1 MQKKR
6 NIRTWIG
13 DIVGLLVCFFIFV
26 IPFLFMVINSLK
38 ERREANKLSLS
49 LPTKF
54 EWSNFVE
61 VFQTNDY
68 QILTAFK
75 NSIILTVG
83 AVAILVFFS
92 AMAGYVIQRRKDR
105 PVKIANTIIMTGLM
119 IPAAILPTIWVM
131 QTLHIYK
138 TMPGMI
144 LVEVALHTP
153 FTIMLYR
160 GFMST
165 IPIELEEAAYI
176 DGCTPFQVFRM
187 IIFPLLKPVT
197 STVIILD
204 AVTIFN
210 DFTNPLYFFP
220 GNENATMQVT
230 LYNYMG
236 QFSSAYNLLF
246 ADVLI
251 ITIPMLIIFLIFNN
265 KIVDGM
271 VAGSVK
277 G

>member
-6 NIRTWIG
+6 NLRTWIG
-13 DIVGLLVCFFIFV
+13 DIAGLLICFVVFV

-83 AVAILVFFS
+83 AVVILVVFS

-105 PVKIANTIIMTGLM
+105 SVKIASTIIMTGLM

-251 ITIPMLIIFLIFNN
+251 ITVPMLIIFLIFNN

>member
-6 NIRTWIG
+6 NLRIWIG

-26 IPFLFMVINSLK
+26 VPFLFMLINSLK
-38 ERREANKLSLS
+38 ERREANKLSLA
-49 LPTKF
+49 LPTEF

-83 AVAILVFFS
+83 SVIILVIFS

-165 IPIELEEAAYI
+165 IPIELEEAAYM
-176 DGCTPFQVFRM
+176 DGCTPFQVFGKV
-187 IIFPLLKPVT
+187 IFPLLKPVT

-251 ITIPMLIIFLIFNN
+251 ITVPMLIIFLIFNN

>member
-6 NIRTWIG
+6 NLRIWIG

-26 IPFLFMVINSLK
+26 VPFLFMLINSLK
-38 ERREANKLSLS
+38 ERREANKLSLA
-49 LPTKF
+49 LPTEF

-83 AVAILVFFS
+83 SVVILVIFS

-165 IPIELEEAAYI
+165 IPIELEEAAYM
-176 DGCTPFQVFRM
+176 DGCTPFQVFGKV
-187 IIFPLLKPVT
+187 IFPLLKPVT

-251 ITIPMLIIFLIFNN
+251 ITVPMLIIFLIFNN

>member
-1 MQKKR
+1 MAAQQGGRVNAEKKKFKDVDR
-6 NIRTWIG
+6 RYCR
-13 DIVGLLVCFFIFV
+13 IVGLLLRVCDPV
-26 IPFLFMVINSLK
+26 SVHGYQLP
-38 ERREANKLSLS
+38 ERKREANKLSLS

-83 AVAILVFFS
+83 AVVILVVFS

-105 PVKIANTIIMTGLM
+105 SVKIASTIIMTGLM

-210 DFTNPLYFFP
+210 DFTNPLYSSR
-220 GNENATMQVT
+220 EMRMQQCR
-230 LYNYMG
+230 LRC
-236 QFSSAYNLLF
+236 
-246 ADVLI
+246 I
-251 ITIPMLIIFLIFNN
+251 IIWDSFQARITCCLRMFL
-265 KIVDGM
+265 
-271 VAGSVK
+271 S
-277 G
+277 

>member
-1 MQKKR
+1 MKR
-6 NIRTWIG
+6 KRQVKYLLG
-13 DIVGLLVCFFIFV
+13 DIIGLAVCFFIFIV
-26 IPFLFMVINSLK
+26 PFLFMAVNSLK
-38 ERREANKLSLS
+38 ERREANRLSLS
-49 LPTKF
+49 LP
-54 EWSNFVE
+54 EIPQWQNFVE

-75 NSIILTVG
+75 NSFILTIGSVLC
-83 AVAILVFFS
+83 LVVCCS
-92 AMAGYVIQRRKDR
+92 MAGYVIQRRRDR
-105 PVKIANTIIMTGLM
+105 TTKIANTMIMAGLM
-119 IPAAILPTIWVM
+119 IPAAVLPTIWVL
-131 QTLHIYK
+131 QALRLYK

-144 LVEVALHTP
+144 LIETALQIP
-153 FTIMLYR
+153 FTTMLYR

-165 IPIELEEAAYI
+165 IPIELEEAAFI
-176 DGCTPFQVFRM
+176 DGCTPAHMFRT
-187 IIFPLLKPVT
+187 IVFPLLKPVT

-220 GNENATMQVT
+220 GAENITVQLT
-230 LYNYMG
+230 LYNFMG
-236 QFSSAYNLLF
+236 QFSSAYNMLF

-251 ITIPMLIIFLIFNN
+251 ITVPMLIIFLIFNN

>member
-1 MQKKR
+1 MERKR

-13 DIVGLLVCFFIFV
+13 DIVGVLVCFFVFV
-26 IPFLFMVINSLK
+26 IPFIFMLVNSLK
-38 ERREANKLSLS
+38 ERREANKLSLA
-49 LPTKF
+49 LPSKV
-54 EWSNFVE
+54 EWNNFIE
-61 VFQTNDY
+61 VIQTNDY
-68 QILTAFK
+68 QIFNAFK
-75 NSIILTVG
+75 NSILLTAG
-83 AVAILVFFS
+83 AVLLLVVCS
-92 AMAGYVIQRRKDR
+92 SMAGYVIQRRNDR
-105 PVKIANTIIMTGLM
+105 PVKIASTIIMTGLM
-119 IPAAILPTIWVM
+119 IPAAVLPTIWVM

-138 TMPGMI
+138 TLPGMI
-144 LVEVALHTP
+144 LVEVALQTP

-176 DGCTPFQVFRM
+176 DGCTPPQVFRM

-220 GNENATMQVT
+220 GNENATVQVT

>member
-1 MQKKR
+1 MKKKR
-6 NIRTWIG
+6 TIRSLIG
-13 DIVGLLVCFFIFV
+13 DVVGLLVCFVVFVVPFI
-26 IPFLFMVINSLK
+26 FMVINSLK
-38 ERREANKLSLS
+38 ERREANRLSLA
-49 LPTKF
+49 LP
-54 EWSNFVE
+54 ESIAWENFVE

-75 NSIILTVG
+75 NSIILTAGSV
-83 AVAILVFFS
+83 VLLVIFS
-92 AMAGYVIQRRKDR
+92 SMAGYVIQRRKDR
-105 PVKIANTIIMTGLM
+105 PVKIASTIIMTGLM
-119 IPAAILPTIWVM
+119 IPAAVLPTIWVM
-131 QTLHIYK
+131 QTLHIYR
-138 TMPGMI
+138 TMFGMI

-187 IIFPLLKPVT
+187 IIFPLLKSVT

-220 GNENATMQVT
+220 GTVNATMQVT